1 MATDEARSFR
11 SLVLDA
17 LSDLCRRLTMW
28 LLMLDT
34 VPTHVCMVPDG
45 HRRFS
50 KATGTDLRQAY
61 AIGKR
66 NVHLVSDWFFSVSA
80 LVVTVFVYSLRN
92 FSRDQFEM
100 RAALDKAKEGYED
113 ILDNLL
119 IKMRT
124 NILIESAG
132 CSKHKFRVTGVRIEN
147 VGCLELLPR
156 DVSAIMAQTE
166 TATFNNTKKSIKMCA
181 AYSSK
186 DQMSQMVLR
195 LAKAVK
201 EGVLHPEDITTELL
215 EDCINL
221 AECSDAE
228 LLLRTGGD
236 QRFSDFLVLQCSYA
250 YYHLEPI
257 KFPELG
263 FRHWVSAMLQFQ
275 LRWPHIQMVKER
287 HAQLNGTANRRL
299 NAQQVTRQQTFL
311 RRLQA
316 ARAPYL
322 ERLAGAQKAALCH

>member
-1 MATDEARSFR
+1 MPQYAEWRYRFRDLSGFTLSRVCGGHGALSSTSVGAFAMATDEARSFR

-113 ILDNLL
+113 ILDNL
-119 IKMRT
+119 
-124 NILIESAG
+124 
-132 CSKHKFRVTGVRIEN
+132 
-147 VGCLELLPR
+147 
-156 DVSAIMAQTE
+156 
-166 TATFNNTKKSIKMCA
+166 
-181 AYSSK
+181 
-186 DQMSQMVLR
+186 
-195 LAKAVK
+195 
-201 EGVLHPEDITTELL
+201 
-215 EDCINL
+215 
-221 AECSDAE
+221 
-228 LLLRTGGD
+228 
-236 QRFSDFLVLQCSYA
+236 
-250 YYHLEPI
+250 
-257 KFPELG
+257 
-263 FRHWVSAMLQFQ
+263 
-275 LRWPHIQMVKER
+275 
-287 HAQLNGTANRRL
+287 
-299 NAQQVTRQQTFL
+299 
-311 RRLQA
+311 
-316 ARAPYL
+316 
-322 ERLAGAQKAALCH
+322 